1 VTDAAKKVSTPHP
14 ARRGLLGA
22 MLLGIVAL
30 AGGCDIGDSFL
41 DPSVTGRWEH
51 TPVTLP
57 ILDRLDVIEEPEES
71 IPGLSQPTREDL
83 VPEITEYE
91 MGPGDLITVTVFELI
106 TPNVESVQTRRIDE
120 LGFIRLPVIG
130 QVKAAGLSTKQLE
143 QRIIN
148 ILHPNILRNPTVT
161 VIVQEGR
168 QKTFSVVGAVGS
180 VGTFTLLKSDFRLL
194 DAIALAR
201 GFPPNLEKFYVI
213 RQVPLV
219 DAVEGR
225 RFGDEAEA
233 DEYRPPLSPED
244 AGGAQDGGDGGQI
257 DTGALLEELSEGADQ
272 PDQPTE
278 RPTAVPDDLGSVL
291 DDGEGAATGEGRW
304 VNVNGQW
311 KKIENVPPV
320 QAPGVAGIDET
331 DLPPMEQMITQRV
344 IEIDAKELMKG
355 VAYHNIVVR
364 PGDIIRVPAPQTGN
378 IYMGGEIARPGTY
391 ALPGERELTL
401 KQAVISAGGLSP
413 LAVPERVDLTRRI
426 DRNTEATVRLNLRA
440 IFEGVQPDIYLKP
453 NDTINIGTNIW
464 AAPLAVIR
472 NGFRFSYGMGFL
484 LDRNFGTDVFG
495 PIERDDNR

>member
-1 VTDAAKKVSTPHP
+1 MDAAKKVSTPRSTRSGLWI
-14 ARRGLLGA
+14 ALLGLA
-22 MLLGIVAL
+22 SL
-30 AGGCDIGDSFL
+30 AGGCDVGDSFL

-71 IPGLSQPTREDL
+71 IPGLSQPSREDL

-91 MGPGDLITVTVFELI
+91 MGPGDLITVTIFELI

-120 LGFIRLPVIG
+120 LGFIRLPVVG
-130 QVKAAGLSTKQLE
+130 QVKAAGVSTKQLE

-168 QKTFSVVGAVGS
+168 QKTFSVIGAVGAVG
-180 VGTFTLLKSDFRLL
+180 TYTLLKSDFRLL

-201 GFPPNLEKFYVI
+201 GFPADLEKFYVI

-225 RFGDEAEA
+225 RFGQED
-233 DEYRPPLSPED
+233 DDYRPPLAPED
-244 AGGAQDGGDGGQI
+244 AAGRADDAGDAGQI
-257 DTGALLEELSEGADQ
+257 DTGALLEDLSRGIDPEETDEPAE
-272 PDQPTE
+272 PTG
-278 RPTAVPDDLGSVL
+278 AVPDDLGSVL
-291 DDGEGAATGEGRW
+291 DDEAGVDGQGRW
-304 VNVNGQW
+304 VNVNGEW
-311 KKIENVPPV
+311 KKIQNAPPV
-320 QAPGVAGIDET
+320 DAPGAAGLDDA

-413 LAVPERVDLTRRI
+413 LAIPERVDLTRRI

-453 NDTINIGTNIW
+453 NDTVNIGTNIW

-495 PIERDDNR
+495 PVQRDNN

>member
-1 VTDAAKKVSTPHP
+1 VIDAANKSAASPLV
-14 ARRGLLGA
+14 RGGWVWA
-22 MLLGIVAL
+22 MLLAAL
-30 AGGCDIGDSFL
+30 SLGGCDVGDSFL
-41 DPSVTGRWEH
+41 DPSVTGRWEN
-51 TPVTLP
+51 TPVVLP
-57 ILDRLDVIEEPEES
+57 ILDRLDVIEEREET
-71 IPGLSQPTREDL
+71 IPGLSQPVREDL

-130 QVKAAGLSTKQLE
+130 QVKASGLSTKQLE

-168 QKTFSVVGAVGS
+168 QKTFSVIGAVGAVG
-180 VGTFTLLKSDFRLL
+180 TYTLLKSDFRLL

-201 GFPPNLEKFYVI
+201 GFPADLEKFYVI

-225 RFGDEAEA
+225 RFGDGA
-233 DEYRPPLSPED
+233 DDYRPPLSPED
-244 AGGAQDGGDGGQI
+244 ATDTDDAGTGQI
-257 DTGALLEELSEGADQ
+257 DTGQLLEDLSQGIETEADQ
-272 PDQPTE
+272 AADGETDA
-278 RPTAVPDDLGSVL
+278 TVPGDLGDVL
-291 DDGEGAATGEGRW
+291 EDGVPGNGSGRW
-304 VNVNGQW
+304 VNVNGEW
-311 KKIENVPPV
+311 KRVENAPAVEPGNAVP
-320 QAPGVAGIDET
+320 GLNDS

-391 ALPGERELTL
+391 ALPGEKELTL
-401 KQAVISAGGLSP
+401 RQAIISAGGLGA
-413 LAVPERVDLTRRI
+413 LAIPERVDLIRRI
-426 DRNTEATVRLNLRA
+426 DDDTEAIVRLNFRA
-440 IFEGVQPDIYLKP
+440 IDEGVQPDIFLKP
-453 NDTINIGTNIW
+453 NDTIKIGTNIW

-495 PIERDDNR
+495 PIQRDNQ